1 MNWLDLV
8 LILLV
13 ALAAA
18 AGVWTGVIR
27 AAFGTLGVLL
37 GVLIAGQASD
47 DLGGLYASYI
57 ASATLANV
65 IAYGLI
71 ILVSLIVARLL
82 TILVCNILEALF
94 MGWIDRLAGL
104 AIGLVAGAAISWA
117 VIAGLAEMTYDSD
130 LIDRGMTAGGLEERA
145 NVLEVK
151 ESLERGLMDS
161 ALVGVFLGIADYLP
175 ADALGFVPSNLKA
188 ALETLELRT
197 ESRKE
202 TNQEGQKE
210 G

>member
-1 MNWLDLV
+1 MNWLDLA
-8 LILLV
+8 LIVLV

-37 GVLIAGQASD
+37 GVLIAGQAND

-57 ASATLANV
+57 ASETLANV

-82 TILVCNILEALF
+82 TIIVCQILEVLF
-94 MGWIDRLAGL
+94 MGWIDRLGGL
-104 AIGLVAGAAISWA
+104 AIGLVTGAAVSWA
-117 VIAGLAEMTYDSD
+117 VIAGLAQLTYRSD
-130 LIDRGMTAGGLEERA
+130 LIDKGVTAGGLEQRA
-145 NVLEVK
+145 NVVEVK
-151 ESLERGLMDS
+151 ESLERELMDS

-175 ADALGFVPSNLKA
+175 AGALGFVPNNLKA
-188 ALETLELRT
+188 ALETLAIRT
-197 ESRKE
+197 EG
-202 TNQEGQKE
+202 QEE